1 MKRARLDSDDEFD
14 SSTQTQTQSQRQP
27 EASASAPLSG
37 INWDEE
43 ENQRKIKNAVRFAL
57 SHEFNRKIMKREDFM
72 KILNPDSKK
81 MSYNTIL
88 ERVRLKLNHV
98 FGMDLVELPKG
109 KERKNQSQSQMKR
122 SEQMQQPESSTQAPN
137 SAAQGDTERTGTSGT
152 YVLRYNM
159 KKQYRT
165 KEIITQSTDEYKQ
178 TGILYI
184 ILGLIFLNSQSMTSP
199 QLYEHMDRLKVTKT
213 KSEFGERE
221 ELLNSFQKNQYLKK
235 TKRPDTSGDEIE
247 YDFTWGPRAKLELPP
262 QNMVNFLLEV
272 IYIVS

>member
-1 MKRARLDSDDEFD
+1 MKRARLDSDDEFGN
-14 SSTQTQTQSQRQP
+14 STQTQRQTD
-27 EASASAPLSG
+27 ASTSASTQLGS

-43 ENQRKIKNAVRFAL
+43 ENQRKIKNVVRYAL
-57 SHEFNRKIMKREDFM
+57 SHEFNRKLMKREEIM
-72 KILNPDSKK
+72 KIINPDNKK
-81 MSYNTIL
+81 ISYNAIL

-109 KERKNQSQSQMKR
+109 KERKNQSQTQMKR
-122 SEQMQQPESSTQAPN
+122 SEQTQQAESSTQAAE
-137 SAAQGDTERTGTSGT
+137 SATQADIERTGTSGT

-165 KEIITQSTDEYKQ
+165 KEIITQSADEYKQ

-199 QLYEHMDRLKVTKT
+199 DLYEHLNRLKVTKT
-213 KSEFGERE
+213 KSEFGDRE
-221 ELLNSFQKNQYLKK
+221 ELLNSFQRNHYLKK
-235 TKRPDTSGDEIE
+235 SKRPDTSGDEIE
-247 YDFTWGPRAKLELPP
+247 YDFTWGPRAKLEIPP

-272 IYIVS
+272 IYIIAI